1 MPAIGDLDRIRQRFC
16 GRFAVAAATIAS
28 DDRNLGMVGKPRLCR
43 RRLSIRQQP
52 HNAPLFQIANNAA
65 VAVFAAPSPHV
76 ADSGCEYAAKP
87 RRRTDICQL
96 RWNA

>member
-43 RRLSIRQQP
+43 RRVSIRQQP
-52 HNAPLFQIANNAA
+52 HNPPLFQIANNAA
-65 VAVFAAPSPHV
+65 VAVVAAPSPIID
-76 ADSGCEYAAKP
+76 ADNLEGVGGQAGTPADHP
-87 RRRTDICQL
+87 
-96 RWNA
+96 